1 METREK
7 GREED
12 TMQILSVLSCP
23 LLPPLAIQQLCLI
36 HKGLIAIT
44 AAPPLPGFCV
54 KSFRHLFFF
63 FNVSHDFHLK
73 TGCLYYCRKNHP
85 YLSALQLDFGAVLM

>member
-1 METREK
+1 
-7 GREED
+7 
-12 TMQILSVLSCP
+12 MQILSVLSCP

-63 FNVSHDFHLK
+63 FFLTFHMIFTLK
-73 TGCLYYCRKNHP
+73 QVVYIIAGKIIRI
-85 YLSALQLDFGAVLM
+85 YLHFSWISRLC